1 MHMKKVSFV
10 DPWKTTLFDITSSKQ
25 VKQSFRCAYHK
36 GIQGGAEVQLH

>member
-1 MHMKKVSFV
+1 MQIKKVLLV

-25 VKQSFRCAYHK
+25 VKQSCPCAHHK